1 MGLREQKRLDPKFS
15 VFFRAFNVNMDRLFS
30 LSTEE
35 EKPVSMM
42 TEDFGH
48 KVRLVAP
55 IAGYQ
60 AARTSCQIS
69 ETD

>member
-42 TEDFGH
+42 A
-48 KVRLVAP
+48 K
-55 IAGYQ
+55 
-60 AARTSCQIS
+60 TSG
-69 ETD
+69 TKLG